1 MCGWPTPQRQ
11 KRAEDGIFHVPVDNY
26 SQLVAFLR
34 LVSDQNCI
42 LLKITKQLQR
52 KLEDIFE
59 TLEFRVRYEKG
70 TFRSGYCILENQNV
84 IVVNKFYPLES
95 KVNVLIGI
103 LRDLNPAETA
113 LAPEQVKLLR
123 KLNQTEL
130 QF

>member
-1 MCGWPTPQRQ
+1 M
-11 KRAEDGIFHVPVDNY
+11 DNY
-26 SQLVAFLR
+26 SPFAAFLR
-34 LVSDQNCI
+34 LASNQNCI